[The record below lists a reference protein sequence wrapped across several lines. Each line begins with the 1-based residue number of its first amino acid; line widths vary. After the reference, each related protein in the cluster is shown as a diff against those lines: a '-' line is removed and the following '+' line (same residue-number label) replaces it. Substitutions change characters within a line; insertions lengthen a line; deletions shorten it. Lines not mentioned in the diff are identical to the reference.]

1 MKTNNIF
8 CVCILLL
15 TACSRDAMPTR
26 DFRANM
32 RDAQQLSN
40 ELFSYVWNPTLF
52 NSKNNEPKISA
63 LLKELSK
70 DFHEVKKTGT
80 AYELEPGFQIVLST
94 QRELLKNISSRF
106 NNGQK
111 DYALWKLKGMG
122 QNCIACHSRLNVP
135 YDFFGDVTVKSQKT
149 IEGEFSEAEFLFAS
163 RKFDQAS
170 KNFLE
175 IAQKSAKLPGQSD
188 FSISALK
195 YWLLIEVRVKSRLS
209 EAADSLNKL
218 VKAKLY
224 DQDRSEI
231 LNNWVEDLLK
241 ANQSQETLL
250 ANMPDILAEDQNINE
265 NREREFVA
273 NIRATSILHEFL
285 DSNPLS
291 TKRKRALL
299 NLGATYLK
307 IPLPSLSVFG
317 PMYLEQTIR
326 EYPKTKEAKL
336 SYKLYKQNLEIEF
349 TGSGGLNI
357 DSQQKAKLD
366 YFKKLSGSK

>member
-1 MKTNNIF
+1 MLF
-8 CVCILLL
+8 LM
-15 TACSRDAMPTR
+15 ACPSPRDAMPTK

-32 RDAQQLSN
+32 REAQQLSN
-40 ELFSYVWNPTLF
+40 ELFSYVWNPALF
-52 NSKNNEPKISA
+52 NSKENEPKISA

-80 AYELEPGFQIVLST
+80 AFELEPGFQIVLST
-94 QRELLKNISSRF
+94 QRELLKDISSRF

-135 YDFFGDVTVKSQKT
+135 YDFFGDVTAKSAKT

-175 IAQKSAKLPGQSD
+175 IAQKSAKLPGKSD
-188 FSISALK
+188 FSVSALK
-195 YWLLIEVRVKSRLS
+195 YWLLIEVRVKARFT

-218 VKAKLY
+218 VQANLY
-224 DQDRSEI
+224 DQDKSEI
-231 LNNWVEDLLK
+231 LNNWLEDLLK
-241 ANQSQETLL
+241 ANETQEELL
-250 ANMPDILAEDQNINE
+250 ANMPDLLADAENINE
-265 NREREFVA
+265 KREREFVA
-273 NIRATSILHEFL
+273 NIRATSMLHGFL
-285 DSNPLS
+285 DTNPLS

-336 SYKLYKQNLEIEF
+336 AYKLYKQNLEIEF
-349 TGSGGLNI
+349 TGSSGLNI
-357 DSQQKAKLD
+357 DPQQKAKLD
-366 YFKKLSGSK
+366 YLKKLSGSKS